1 MGPEAL
7 RPATAMASG
16 QPKRLSGR
24 CQILPDVTW
33 AVASPP
39 SGPLAARTHTPP
51 RGAVCSANQ
60 DPQDGS
66 EAKGQEVHL
75 GIKRHHSERE

>member
-7 RPATAMASG
+7 CPVTAVASG
-16 QPKRLSGR
+16 QPKGLSGR

-39 SGPLAARTHTPP
+39 SRPVAARAHTPP
-51 RGAVCSANQ
+51 RSAVCSVNQ
-60 DPQDGS
+60 DPQD
-66 EAKGQEVHL
+66 EAQ
-75 GIKRHHSERE
+75 